1 MNGKLKAKKKLTKRE
16 KFYEMEKLLMH
27 IRKKGGKPE
36 KNIDDKK
43 LF

>member
-1 MNGKLKAKKKLTKRE
+1 MNGKLKAKKKLTKRKKLRDG
-16 KFYEMEKLLMH
+16 KFLMH
-27 IRKKGGKPE
+27 TGGKGGKPE